1 MARLLVVED
10 EPRLM
15 TMLVRVLEHEGHTVL
30 LAATGPDGVRM
41 ACEHEVDVVVLDL
54 MLPGF
59 DGFEVLTQVL
69 AHDPDQQILVLSA
82 VGDIS
87 SRVRCLEMGAADFL
101 AKPFASAEL
110 VARIGVR
117 LKAGAP
123 VRPQRWLR
131 VGGVVLDSERM
142 SLTSAGR
149 QVALSQRENVLL
161 AHLMRKAGEVCTRD
175 ELLSDVWGYEA
186 FDPGSN
192 VVDVYVRR
200 IRSKLQTQ
208 LIETVRNVGYS
219 FIAS

>member
-15 TMLVRVLEHEGHTVL
+15 EMLVRVLENDGHEVL

-41 ACEHEVDVVVLDL
+41 ATEHDVDVVLLDL

-59 DGFEVLTQVL
+59 DGFEVLRRVL
-69 AHDPDQQILVLSA
+69 AHDPAQQVLVLSA
-82 VGDIS
+82 VADVT
-87 SRVRCLEMGAADFL
+87 SRVRCLEMGAGDYL
-101 AKPFASAEL
+101 TKPFASAEL
-110 VARIGVR
+110 LARVGVR
-117 LKAGAP
+117 LKAHSP
-123 VRPQRWLR
+123 VTQRWLR
-131 VGGVVLDSERM
+131 VGDVVLDSERM
-142 SLTSAGR
+142 SLTSGGR
-149 QVALSQRENVLL
+149 QVSLSQRENVLL

-175 ELLSDVWGYEA
+175 ELLTDVWGYDA

-200 IRSKLQTQ
+200 IRSKLQVQ

-219 FIAS
+219 FLAS